1 MAMQPDGQT
10 ALHLAAEES
19 KFDCSMLEVK
29 QCTLKYTQCK
39 GCYVGKIN
47 TNVFVFNYMFY
58 IY

>member
-39 GCYVGKIN
+39 GC
-47 TNVFVFNYMFY
+47 
-58 IY
+58 